1 MPIHICTLVITYT
14 QERDMHTQS
23 HNMYYHIVL
32 HKYKHTCTIN
42 RHTHMYYHTVL
53 HKHKHTCTIIQYYY
67 THTHNMYYHTVLH
80 TQTHTHMYYQ
90 QTHTHC
96 TLTSPHYHN
105 QINTQ
110 EEALHELLLTATDC
124 THTQN

>member
-32 HKYKHTCTIN
+32 HS
-42 RHTHMYYHTVL
+42 HTHTQHVL
-53 HKHKHTCTIIQYYY
+53 SYSITQAH
-67 THTHNMYYHTVLH
+67 MYYHTVLH

-90 QTHTHC
+90 QTHTHV
-96 TLTSPHYHN
+96 LSYS
-105 QINTQ
+105 I
-110 EEALHELLLTATDC
+110 
-124 THTQN
+124 THTNTHVLSYSITHTNTHTHVLSTDTHTLHTYITSLP